1 MKKRGMRKVLF
12 TIACVMLF
20 AIAGGRQVFA
30 QGENLTLQ
38 EMQRAVSVSE
48 TASGSHASVGW
59 TADSKDSK
67 NDKPELGTAW
77 YGLQFV

>member
-30 QGENLTLQ
+30 QGGKSDATGNIKKHRKL
-38 EMQRAVSVSE
+38 
-48 TASGSHASVGW
+48 
-59 TADSKDSK
+59 KK
-67 NDKPELGTAW
+67 NAELLYMYTIILL
-77 YGLQFV
+77 YK

>member
-38 EMQRAVSVSE
+38 EMQRAVSV
-48 TASGSHASVGW
+48 
-59 TADSKDSK
+59 
-67 NDKPELGTAW
+67 
-77 YGLQFV
+77 

>member
-30 QGENLTLQ
+30 QGGKSDITGNAE
-38 EMQRAVSVSE
+38 
-48 TASGSHASVGW
+48 SGFCIRDCKRKSCMGR
-59 TADSKDSK
+59 K
-67 NDKPELGTAW
+67 
-77 YGLQFV
+77 

>member
-38 EMQRAVSVSE
+38 EMQR
-48 TASGSHASVGW
+48 
-59 TADSKDSK
+59 
-67 NDKPELGTAW
+67 
-77 YGLQFV
+77 LQAEVMHGEKMIHRL